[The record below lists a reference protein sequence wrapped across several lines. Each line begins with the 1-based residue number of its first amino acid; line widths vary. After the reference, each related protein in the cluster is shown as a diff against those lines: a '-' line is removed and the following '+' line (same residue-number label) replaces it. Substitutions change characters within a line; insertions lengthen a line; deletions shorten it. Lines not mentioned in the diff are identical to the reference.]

1 MTPTPKSTPKRKRL
15 TRRGALIL
23 SGLGLAGAAGLYVG
37 FDVLRRNALDNL
49 SAGGPPGYGP
59 NAWLQITPDGRAR
72 LLMPKA
78 EMGQGVHTAVAQIVA
93 EELGL
98 PLERI
103 DVDLADTGVL
113 PVDSFGTAGSTTVA
127 SMYPELRRA
136 AAQARRMLLTEAA
149 AKLDVAV
156 DRLDVVAGRILNAGA
171 PTELDVAGLIGG
183 RRIVELSKDENPTYR
198 PVESYTV
205 IGAPAPR
212 IDLPAK
218 VVGAARYGYDAR
230 VDGMKFGKVL
240 RPPRLGATLRSAD
253 TSRAAELPGVFT
265 VVALDGFVGVV
276 AETQEVANQAISLIG
291 AEWNE
296 PARPAAQD
304 QIEPDALRP
313 GGLGGDLIGPTAGD
327 AEGALRRA
335 ATVLEAEYF
344 TPAADH
350 ATLEPQNGTAHVRQ
364 VDGAWRADVWAST
377 QSPNGLRS
385 SVARALKLDE
395 AAVVVH
401 PQYLGGGF
409 GLKAINDAAVEA
421 ARLSREVGLPVRVNW
436 DRAEEF
442 QHGFK
447 RPPTVNVLKAGLG
460 ADGAITAWAQDQ
472 ASGLVITAFF
482 PAFVRP
488 IIGRDFGATRSL
500 NPMTFYAVAD
510 HRTRAW
516 MRDTPMR
523 TGSWRGLGLLPNVFA
538 IESFMDELAHAAGA
552 DPLEYRLRHLGQS
565 RLAER
570 MRGVLT
576 AVAEMAD
583 WASPTASGDGGW
595 VRGRGLACCEDG
607 GTVVAQVAEVLIE
620 PSSGRARVERVHCA
634 IDAGLIIN
642 PDIVT
647 AQVESAVMWGV
658 GSALIEETR
667 IENGAIRAVNFNA
680 YPLLRISQAPD
691 VETRILA
698 NPGEGPYG
706 LGEPPIGPVAAAI
719 GNAIF
724 AATGVRL
731 RRLPF
736 TPERV
741 LAGLQGA

>member
-1 MTPTPKSTPKRKRL
+1 MNTPRTPKPKRKRL

-23 SGLGLAGAAGLYVG
+23 SGLGLAGAAGLYIG
-37 FDVLRRNALDNL
+37 FDMLRRNALDNL
-49 SAGGPPGYGP
+49 SAGGPPGLGP

-78 EMGQGVHTAVAQIVA
+78 EMGQGVHTAAAQIVA

-103 DVDLADTGVL
+103 DVDLADTQVL

-127 SMYPELRRA
+127 TLYPELRRA
-136 AAQARRMLLTEAA
+136 AAQARRMLLVEAA
-149 AKLDVAV
+149 ARLDVAA
-156 DRLDVVAGRILNAGA
+156 DQLDVVAGRILSAGA
-171 PTELDVAGLIGG
+171 PTKLDFAELIGG
-183 RRIVELSKDENPTYR
+183 RQIVELTKDETPVYR
-198 PVESYTV
+198 PVEAYTI

-212 IDLPAK
+212 LDLPAK

-230 VDGMKFGKVL
+230 VDGMKIGKVL

-253 TSRAAELPGVFT
+253 TSRAAALPGVVT

-276 AETQEVANQAISLIG
+276 ADTQEVANQALSLIL

-296 PARPAAQD
+296 PSKPATQA

-313 GGLGGDLIGPTAGD
+313 GGFGGDLIGPTAGD
-327 AEGALRRA
+327 AEAALRRA
-335 ATVLEAEYF
+335 ATVVEAEYF

-350 ATLEPQNGTAHVRQ
+350 AALEPQNGTAHVRQ
-364 VDGAWRADVWAST
+364 VDGAWRADIWAST
-377 QSPNGLRS
+377 QNPNGLRS
-385 SVARALKLDE
+385 SIARALKFDE
-395 AAVVVH
+395 AAVIVH

-409 GLKAINDAAVEA
+409 GLKAVNDAAVEA

-436 DRAEEF
+436 DRGEEF

-447 RPPTVNVLKAGLG
+447 RPPTVNALKAGLA
-460 ADGAITAWAQDQ
+460 ADGALTAWTHDQ
-472 ASGLVITAFF
+472 ASGLVISAFF

-488 IIGRDFGATRSL
+488 VIGRDFGATRSL
-500 NPMTFYAVAD
+500 NPMTFYAVPD

-523 TGSWRGLGLLPNVFA
+523 TGTWRGLGLLPNVFA

-552 DPLEYRLRHLGQS
+552 DPLDYRLRQLGPS

-570 MRGVLT
+570 VRGVLT

-583 WASPTASGDGGW
+583 WSAPTPNGADGW
-595 VRGRGLACCEDG
+595 IRGRGLACCEDG
-607 GTVVAQVAEVLIE
+607 GTVVAQVAEVLVE
-620 PSSGRARVERVHCA
+620 PSSGRVRVERIRCA

-680 YPLLRISQAPD
+680 YPLLRLSQAPE

-698 NPGEGPYG
+698 NLGEGPYG

-719 GNAIF
+719 GNALF
-724 AATGVRL
+724 AAIGVRL

>member
-1 MTPTPKSTPKRKRL
+1 MSAPKKSKPAKKRL
-15 TRRGALIL
+15 TRRGALL
-23 SGLGLAGAAGLYVG
+23 LGGLGLVGAAGLYVG

-49 SAGGPPGYGP
+49 SAGGPPNLGP
-59 NAWLQITPDGRAR
+59 NAWLQITPEGRAR

-78 EMGQGVHTAVAQIVA
+78 EMGQGVHTATAQIVA

-98 PLERI
+98 PLGHV

-127 SMYPELRRA
+127 SLYPELRRA
-136 AAQARRMLLTEAA
+136 AAIARRMLLAEAA
-149 AKLDVAV
+149 TRLNAPVAE
-156 DRLDVVAGRILNAGA
+156 LDVVAGAILRSGA
-171 PTELDVAGLIGG
+171 PTELAIGDLIGG
-183 RRIVELSKDENPTYR
+183 RQIVELASDETPAYR
-198 PVESYTV
+198 PVAAYTV
-205 IGAPAPR
+205 VGTPAPR

-230 VDGMKFGKVL
+230 VDGLAYGKVL

-253 TSRAAELPGVFT
+253 VSRAAELPGVLKA
-265 VVALDGFVGVV
+265 VNVDGFVGVV
-276 AETQEVANQAISLIG
+276 ATTQEAANQAVSLIQ

-296 PARPAAQD
+296 PAVPATQA

-313 GGLGGDLIGPTAGD
+313 GGFGGDLIGPTAGD
-327 AEGALRRA
+327 AEAALRRA

-350 ATLEPQNGTAHVRQ
+350 AALEPQNGTAHVRQ
-364 VDGAWRADVWAST
+364 VDGVWRADVWAST
-377 QSPNGLRS
+377 QNPNGLKT
-385 SVARALKLDE
+385 SVARALGLD
-395 AAVVVH
+395 ATAVVIH

-409 GLKAINDAAVEA
+409 GLKAVNEA
-421 ARLSREVGLPVRVNW
+421 AAEAGRLSREAGVPVRVNW
-436 DRAEEF
+436 DRGEEF
-442 QHGFK
+442 QHGYK
-447 RPPTVNVLKAGLG
+447 RPPTINVLKAGLTAAG
-460 ADGAITAWAQDQ
+460 ALTGWTHDQ

-488 IIGRDFGATRSL
+488 IIGRDFGATRAL
-500 NPMTFYAVAD
+500 NPMNYYAVAD
-510 HRTRAW
+510 HRARAW

-523 TGSWRGLGLLPNVFA
+523 TGSWRGLGLLPNIFA
-538 IESFMDELAHAAGA
+538 IESFMDELAHAADT
-552 DPLEYRLRHLGQS
+552 DPLEFRLRHLGPS

-570 MRGVLT
+570 MRGVLD
-576 AVAEMAD
+576 AVAEMSAWSTPLPEPAD
-583 WASPTASGDGGW
+583 GW
-595 VRGRGLACCEDG
+595 VRGRGLACCDDG
-607 GTVVAQVAEVLIE
+607 GTVVAQVAEVAVQAA
-620 PSSGRARVERVHCA
+620 SGEVRVERIHCA
-634 IDAGLIIN
+634 IEAGLIIN
-642 PDIVT
+642 PDIVA

-658 GSALIEETR
+658 GSTLIEETR

-691 VETRILA
+691 VVTRIVA

-706 LGEPPIGPVAAAI
+706 MGEPPIGPVAAAI
-719 GNAIF
+719 GNAVF
-724 AATGVRL
+724 AATGARL

-741 LAGLQGA
+741 LAALQGA